1 MSKTFIIAE
10 VGNTHEGSVG
20 LAKRFIHAAA
30 ACGVDAVKFQTH
42 IFDAESTRHA
52 PNPPYFKDESR
63 KEYFERTS
71 FTLDQYKELKRYC
84 EDECGCEF
92 ISSAFSIEAIRLLET
107 VGVKTYK
114 VPSGEV
120 SNTPYLIELARTGK
134 KVILSSGMSSWDE
147 LDLAVETLHLNG
159 CKDLVI
165 LQCTSEYPCLPENAG
180 LNLLQEIR
188 SRYGVEV
195 GFSDHTL
202 GTAVPVASVILGAV
216 IIEKHFTLSKL
227 MYGSD
232 AKNSTEPEE
241 FKRLVDDIRA
251 VERTLSANVDKDK
264 KVKELADMKLI
275 FEKSIVASTDLKKG
289 HVLRYEDI
297 AYKKPGDGIPARE
310 FKNVIGKKLLID
322 LKADDQLTK
331 QAFE

>member
-1 MSKTFIIAE
+1 MKKTFIIAE

-42 IFDAESTRHA
+42 LFESESTRQA
-52 PNPPYFKDESR
+52 PNPPYFNDESR
-63 KEYFERTS
+63 KEYFERTA
-71 FTLDQYKELKRYC
+71 FTLQQYKELKRYS

-92 ISSAFSIEAIRLLET
+92 ISSPFSIEAIHLLEA

-120 SNTPYLIELARTGK
+120 SNTPYLIELAKTRK
-134 KVILSSGMSSWDE
+134 KIILSSGMSSWEE
-147 LDLAVETLHLNG
+147 LDLAVETLRSNG
-159 CKDLVI
+159 CKDLAI
-165 LQCTSEYPCLPENAG
+165 LQCTSEYPCPPENAG

-188 SRYGVEV
+188 SRYQVEV

-232 AKNSTEPEE
+232 ARNSTEPEE
-241 FKRLVDDIRA
+241 FKRLVDDIRT
-251 VERTLSANVDKDK
+251 VERALSSYVDKDK
-264 KVKELADMKLI
+264 KVKDLLNMKRI
-275 FEKSIVASTDLKKG
+275 FEKSIVASKDLKSG
-289 HVLRYEDI
+289 HIVSYEDL

-310 FKNVIGKKLLID
+310 YKDIIGKKILFD
-322 LKADDQLTK
+322 MKADDKFTREAL
-331 QAFE
+331 E

>member
-20 LAKRFIHAAA
+20 LAKRFIQAAA
-30 ACGVDAVKFQTH
+30 QCGVDAVKFQTH
-42 IFDAESTRHA
+42 IFTAESTRHA

-63 KEYFERTS
+63 KEYFERTA
-71 FTLDQYKELKRYC
+71 FNLKQYQELKRYC
-84 EDECGCEF
+84 EEECGCEF
-92 ISSAFSIEAIRLLET
+92 ISSAFSIEAIRLLEE

-120 SNTPYLIELARTGK
+120 SNIPYLIELAKTGK
-134 KVILSSGMSSWDE
+134 KIILSSGMSSWEE
-147 LDLAVETLHLNG
+147 LDLAVETLRENG

-180 LNLLQEIR
+180 LNLLRELK
-188 SRYGVEV
+188 SRYHVEV
-195 GFSDHTL
+195 GFSDHTI
-202 GTAVPVASVILGAV
+202 GTAIPITAVILGAV
-216 IIEKHFTLSKL
+216 VIEKHFTLSKL

-251 VERTLSANVDKDK
+251 VEKTLASKIDKDK
-264 KVKELADMKLI
+264 KVKDLSDMKRI
-275 FEKSIVASTDLKKG
+275 FEKSIVASSDLKKG
-289 HVLRYEDI
+289 KVIQFNDM
-297 AYKKPGDGIPARE
+297 AFKKPGDGIPARE
-310 FKNVIGKKLLID
+310 FKSLIGKKLLAD
-322 LKADDQLTK
+322 LQADDQFTK
-331 QAFE
+331 AVIE